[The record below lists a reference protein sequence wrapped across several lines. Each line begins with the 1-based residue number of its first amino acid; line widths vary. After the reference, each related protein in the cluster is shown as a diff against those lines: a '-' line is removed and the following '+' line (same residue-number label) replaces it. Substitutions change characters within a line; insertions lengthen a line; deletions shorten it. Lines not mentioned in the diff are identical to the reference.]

1 MASIS
6 IIQCLIQLTLLL
18 LGSGLVQALNK
29 PPTLIRSID
38 LSTINENTPV
48 NTYVFQL
55 AAHDPEGTPV
65 SFELDGTDL
74 LRVDRRT
81 GIVYVAKSIDREK
94 TGEQID
100 FNVIIQDQVPV
111 NAPLNANGQPDEAN
125 IVNIPVKVK
134 ILGRFQFE
142 TFKLWMQHV
151 DVECPFLNEL
161 QCWS

>member
-1 MASIS
+1 MANIF
-6 IIQCLIQLTLLL
+6 ILLIHFTLLL
-18 LGSGLVQALNK
+18 IGGCLALNK

-55 AAHDPEGTPV
+55 VAHDPEGTPV

-111 NAPLNANGQPDEAN
+111 NAPLNPNGQQDEAN

-134 ILGRFQFE
+134 ILDENDNNPVWGVSFAILLF
-142 TFKLWMQHV
+142 
-151 DVECPFLNEL
+151 FL
-161 QCWS
+161 S